1 MFIHLLS
8 LFPRHFWYPLGIAL
22 IVLSHLTLLMGFPSA
37 ELIPVVLTAICLMC
51 TQKHVGRLAVV
62 AITAALCVGIW
73 QLLVTANATT
83 SAWPVAIAQAA
94 LGGVRLA
101 FVRSPLGRVHAL
113 QRLSRRLRRQSEQ
126 LQAAIENQKLTH
138 RTVEQFESDRRT
150 LLDHLPLHV
159 VRKDLQGHFTF
170 VSQSFCDFVDLPMAD
185 ILGKTDADLFS
196 PDSAAKFVADDRKVM
211 SSGQVFNDVECTQ
224 LPSGEMSYMQV
235 RKAPLLAADGQT
247 IGVQG
252 IFWDV
257 TEEFT
262 RRKALQRI
270 ESLAHALIHAALDAV
285 LIADDEGRVLE
296 ANPATQSIL
305 GFAAGS
311 ASNSPL
317 LGSIMQ
323 PTIEQRA
330 GRSSDPQGSQA
341 SYQRRTP
348 ISEFLKEATGR
359 RIEARLRR
367 NPDEWFEAEISA
379 HPLDV
384 EGHRNWAIFIRDITK
399 RKQAERELRAAKESA
414 ERANATKSEFV
425 ANVSH
430 ELRTPLTGIIGLHE
444 LLANGPVDDR
454 QLHYLDLA
462 KISAGNLLT
471 LIDDLLDFSKI
482 EAGHVDIETIEFE
495 LVECVEEAA
504 LALAARA
511 QLRGL
516 ELLLDFEP
524 GLPHRVVGDPHRIS
538 QVLLNLVGNAIK
550 FTAKGDIRICVR
562 RAALPQSQ
570 PTGLASPAA
579 PGALHATRLRFEVH
593 DTGVGIPIEQREMI
607 FEAFQQADSSTT
619 RRYGGTGLGLTICR
633 ELVTKMAG
641 VIGIDDSRRLSGEIT
656 CGSCFYFELPLPEL
670 PLPELPSPQSSDNQ
684 QASRPSSNAPSGPAD
699 AGAACHVVLAANAC
713 PWRELLCRQL
723 QQLSYPVTLLT
734 PQQLAA
740 RQPAQLFSA
749 GNRTIVIADYLDLC
763 SLTWS
768 AAPVVY
774 KWVLLNALAYA
785 QPHTVPAWLAH
796 AQVSWLARPICH
808 QSLAQALTLQTS
820 PVDALQGSDA
830 TDTAHRSADLLLV
843 EDSPISQ
850 TVLRDMLQGLGH
862 RVSIASH
869 GREAIQACQ
878 QKQFD
883 LVLMDIQ
890 MPDMDGLEATRE
902 IRQHEQGTNQRQT
915 IYALT
920 AHATARDRQQCEA
933 ASMDGFLVK
942 PITRS
947 RLDNA
952 IQLALSGRPDNAFG
966 RFSPSEKSSTAAGSD
981 GIFSSAADAPA
992 SADSPVDVDSDATSP
1007 LDATPFDV
1015 AHAFDA
1021 APSWPELI
1029 QLMHGNESLLRDVL
1043 ALLIREVPRLGRSF
1057 QSGLREG
1064 DLGEMRRAVHTLKS
1078 NVRHVGLNNIGD
1090 HAQWLERLAR
1100 DQQIEL
1106 LKSHQENLIALT
1118 DAVADWAERTLREN

>member
-1 MFIHLLS
+1 MSIHLLN
-8 LFPRHFWYPLGIAL
+8 LLPRHYWAPIGIAI
-22 IVLSHLTLLMGFPSA
+22 IVLSHLVLLIDFPSA
-37 ELIPVVLTAICLMC
+37 ELFPVVITAICIMC
-51 TQKHVGRLAVV
+51 TQKHVGWLTSAAV
-62 AITAALCVGIW
+62 IAAVCVGIG
-73 QLLVTANATT
+73 QQA
-83 SAWPVAIAQAA
+83 SAAYAVPSGWPVALANAA
-94 LGGVRLA
+94 LGSARLA
-101 FVRSPLGRVHAL
+101 FVRSPLGRVYAL
-113 QRLSRRLRRQSEQ
+113 QRLTRRLRRQSEQ
-126 LQAAIENQKLTH
+126 LQAAIEKQESTRLT
-138 RTVEQFESDRRT
+138 VQQFESDRRT

-170 VSQSFCDFVDLPMAD
+170 VSQSFCDFIGRPMED

-196 PDSAAKFVADDRKVM
+196 LESAKKFIEDDRKVM
-211 SSGQVFNDVECTQ
+211 AAGVVFNDVECTQ

-235 RKAPLLAADGQT
+235 RKAPLLAADGQI

-296 ANPATQSIL
+296 ANPATQNIL
-305 GFAAGS
+305 GFAPGGV
-311 ASNSPL
+311 SNHPL

-323 PTIEQRA
+323 PTMEERA
-330 GRSSDPQGSQA
+330 GRSTDPQGTSA
-341 SYQRRTP
+341 SFQRKTP
-348 ISEFLKEATGR
+348 INEFLKEATGR
-359 RIEARLRR
+359 RIEARLLR
-367 NPDEWFEAEISA
+367 NSDEWFEAEISA

-384 EGHRNWAIFIRDITK
+384 EGRQNWAIFIRDITQ
-399 RKQAERELRAAKESA
+399 RKKAERELRAAKESA
-414 ERANATKSEFV
+414 ERANAIKSEFV

-444 LLANGPVDDR
+444 LLANSPVDDR
-454 QLHYLDLA
+454 QLHYLELA

-482 EAGHVDIETIEFE
+482 EAGHIDIEAIEFG

-516 ELLLDFEP
+516 ELLLDLESK
-524 GLPHRVVGDPHRIS
+524 LPQRVVGDPHRIK

-562 RAALPQSQ
+562 RVPLSTQPASARPASADSASTSPVASQ
-570 PTGLASPAA
+570 VV
-579 PGALHATRLRFEVH
+579 RCRFEVH
-593 DTGVGIPIEQREMI
+593 DTGVGIPNEQREMI

-641 VIGIDDSRRLSGEIT
+641 VIGIDESRRLSGQVT
-656 CGSCFYFELPLPEL
+656 AGSCFYFELSLPVVGSQQL
-670 PLPELPSPQSSDNQ
+670 PLQSSSP
-684 QASRPSSNAPSGPAD
+684 ATPAD
-699 AGAACHVVLAANAC
+699 DSPACHIVLAAHAC
-713 PWRELLCRQL
+713 PWSELLCREL
-723 QQLSYPVTLLT
+723 QDLSHSVTLLT

-740 RQPAQLFSA
+740 RQPAHLFSA
-749 GNRTIVIADYLDLC
+749 GNKTIVIADYLDLC

-785 QPHTVPAWLAH
+785 QPHSVPNWLTH
-796 AQVSWLARPICH
+796 AQVSWLARPICR
-808 QSLAQALTLQTS
+808 QSLVQALELQTPTLES
-820 PVDALQGSDA
+820 RQSSAAADAAS
-830 TDTAHRSADLLLV
+830 HRSADLLLV

-869 GREAIQACQ
+869 GREAIEACQ
-878 QKQFD
+878 HKQFD

-890 MPDMDGLEATRE
+890 MPNMDGLEATQA
-902 IRQHEQGTNQRQT
+902 IRQHEQGTHKRQR

-942 PITRS
+942 PITRNRLGGAIQQALS
-947 RLDNA
+947 SQPNNASRPLSPLERLD
-952 IQLALSGRPDNAFG
+952 S
-966 RFSPSEKSSTAAGSD
+966 SE
-981 GIFSSAADAPA
+981 AADGLLKSAVDAGCDTESLA
-992 SADSPVDVDSDATSP
+992 SLDTATASSDARHI
-1007 LDATPFDV
+1007 DIE
-1015 AHAFDA
+1015 HAFDA
-1021 APSWPELI
+1021 APNWTELV
-1029 QLMHGNESLLRDVL
+1029 QLMHDNESLLRDVL
-1043 ALLIREVPRLGRSF
+1043 ALLAREAPRLGRSF

-1064 DLGEMRRAVHTLKS
+1064 NFADVRRAVHTLKS
-1078 NVRHVGLNNIGD
+1078 NVRHVGLENIG
-1090 HAQWLERLAR
+1090 HYAQWLEHLAR
-1100 DQQIEL
+1100 DQQTDL
-1106 LKSHQENLIALT
+1106 LNAHMENLVALA
-1118 DAVADWAERTLREN
+1118 DAVADWAEQTLKSH

>member
-1 MFIHLLS
+1 MPIHLLN
-8 LFPRHFWYPLGIAL
+8 LLPRHYWSPIGVAI
-22 IVLSHLTLLMGFPSA
+22 IGLSHLVLLIDFPSA
-37 ELIPVVLTAICLMC
+37 ELIPVVVAAICIMC
-51 TQKHVGRLAVV
+51 TQKHVGWLTAAAV
-62 AITAALCVGIW
+62 IAALCVGVW
-73 QLLVTANATT
+73 QQS
-83 SAWPVAIAQAA
+83 SAAYAASSGWPVAIAHAA
-94 LGGVRLA
+94 MGCARLA
-101 FVRSPLGRVHAL
+101 FVRSPLGRVYAL
-113 QRLSRRLRRQSEQ
+113 RRLTRRLRRQSEQ
-126 LQAAIENQKLTH
+126 LQAAIESQESTR
-138 RTVEQFESDRRT
+138 RTVQQFESDRRT

-159 VRKDLQGHFTF
+159 VRKDLHGHFTF
-170 VSQSFCDFVDLPMAD
+170 VSQSFCDFVGRPMAD

-196 PDSAAKFVADDRKVM
+196 LESAKKFIEDDRKVM
-211 SSGQVFNDVECTQ
+211 AAGVVFNDVECTQ

-235 RKAPLLAADGQT
+235 RKAPLLAADGQI

-296 ANPATQSIL
+296 ANPATQNIL
-305 GFAAGS
+305 GFAPGDVS
-311 ASNSPL
+311 SHPL

-323 PTIEQRA
+323 PTMEERA
-330 GRSSDPQGSQA
+330 GRSTDPQGSSA
-341 SYQRRTP
+341 SFQRKTP
-348 ISEFLKEATGR
+348 INEFLKEATGR

-384 EGHRNWAIFIRDITK
+384 EGRQNWAIFIRDITQ
-399 RKQAERELRAAKESA
+399 RKQAERELRAAKDSA
-414 ERANATKSEFV
+414 ERANAIKSEFV

-454 QLHYLDLA
+454 QLHYLELA

-482 EAGHVDIETIEFE
+482 EAGHVDIEAIEFG

-516 ELLLDFEP
+516 ELLLDLEP
-524 GLPHRVVGDPHRIS
+524 SLPPHVVGDPHRIK
-538 QVLLNLVGNAIK
+538 QVLLNLIGNAIK

-562 RAALPQSQ
+562 CLTPPASS
-570 PTGLASPAA
+570 ASPAI
-579 PGALHATRLRFEVH
+579 ATAQQGVRCRFEVH
-593 DTGVGIPIEQREMI
+593 DTGMGIPHDQREMI

-633 ELVTKMAG
+633 DLVTKMAG
-641 VIGIDDSRRLSGEIT
+641 LIGIDDSRRLSGQVT
-656 CGSCFYFELPLPEL
+656 PGSCFYFELSL
-670 PLPELPSPQSSDNQ
+670 PLVSSQQLPHTPAVPLDG
-684 QASRPSSNAPSGPAD
+684 GPD
-699 AGAACHVVLAANAC
+699 FHIVLAAHAC
-713 PWRELLCRQL
+713 PWRELLYRQL
-723 QQLSYPVTLLT
+723 QDLSYAVTLLT
-734 PQQLAA
+734 PQQLAE
-740 RQPAQLFSA
+740 RQPAPLFSA
-749 GNRTIVIADYLDLC
+749 GNTTIVIADYLELC

-768 AAPVVY
+768 SAPVVY

-785 QPHTVPAWLAH
+785 QPHSIPTWLTH
-796 AQVSWLARPICH
+796 AQVSWLARPICR
-808 QSLAQALTLQTS
+808 QSLVQALNLQPPTFDTRHS
-820 PVDALQGSDA
+820 SDA
-830 TDTAHRSADLLLV
+830 DDAAAHRSADLLLV

-890 MPDMDGLEATRE
+890 MPDMDGLEATQA
-902 IRQHEQGTNQRQT
+902 IRLHEQGSNKRQR

-942 PITRS
+942 PITRN
-947 RLDNA
+947 RLGSA
-952 IQLALSGRPDNAFG
+952 IQQALGSHPNNESTTTSSLERPT
-966 RFSPSEKSSTAAGSD
+966 SPVAADGMLTSVAAAAGDSE
-981 GIFSSAADAPA
+981 SAVVVDTTIA
-992 SADSPVDVDSDATSP
+992 SADARHIDVE
-1007 LDATPFDV
+1007 
-1015 AHAFDA
+1015 HAFDA
-1021 APSWPELI
+1021 APTWPELVK
-1029 QLMHGNESLLRDVL
+1029 LMHDNESLLRDVL
-1043 ALLIREVPRLGRSF
+1043 ALLTREVPRLGRSF
-1057 QSGLREG
+1057 QNGLRDGNFAEV
-1064 DLGEMRRAVHTLKS
+1064 RRAVHTLKS
-1078 NVRHVGLNNIGD
+1078 NVRHVGLDNIG
-1090 HAQWLERLAR
+1090 HYAQWLEYLAR
-1100 DQQIEL
+1100 DQQTDL
-1106 LKSHQENLIALT
+1106 LNAHMENLVALA
-1118 DAVADWAERTLREN
+1118 DAVADWAERTLKNQSP

>member
-1 MFIHLLS
+1 MPIHLLS
-8 LFPRHFWYPLGIAL
+8 LVPRHFWFPIGLAAVG
-22 IVLSHLTLLMGFPSA
+22 LSHLALVLDFSSA
-37 ELIPVVLTAICLMC
+37 ELFPVVVTAMCLMC
-51 TQKHVGRLAVV
+51 TQRHVAWLTIAAILTAVCCGLGQF
-62 AITAALCVGIW
+62 AADS
-73 QLLVTANATT
+73 VT
-83 SAWPVAIAQAA
+83 SGWPVAVAHAA
-94 LGGVRLA
+94 LGSARLA
-101 FVRSPLGRVHAL
+101 FVRSPLGRIHAM

-126 LQAAIENQKLTH
+126 LQAAIENQESTR
-138 RTVEQFESDRRT
+138 RTVQQFESDRRT

-159 VRKDLQGHFTF
+159 VRKDLEGRFTF
-170 VSQSFCDFVDLPMAD
+170 VSQSFCDFVGRPMPE
-185 ILGKTDADLFS
+185 ILGKTDSDLFS
-196 PDSAAKFVADDRKVM
+196 EESARKFIADDRKVM
-211 SSGQVFNDVECTQ
+211 SQGVVFNDVESSQ

-235 RKAPLLAADGQT
+235 RKAPLLAADGKI

-305 GFAAGS
+305 GFAPGD
-311 ASNSPL
+311 ASNHPL

-323 PTIEQRA
+323 PTTEERG
-330 GRSSDPQGSQA
+330 GRSTDLQEDPPSFL
-341 SYQRRTP
+341 RKTP
-348 ISEFLKEATGR
+348 INEFLNEATGR

-367 NPDEWFEAEISA
+367 QHDGWFEAEISA

-384 EGHRNWAIFIRDITK
+384 EGRQNWAIFIRDITK

-454 QLHYLDLA
+454 QLHYLELA

-482 EAGHVDIETIEFE
+482 EAGHVDIEAIEFD
-495 LVECVEEAA
+495 VIDCVEEAG

-516 ELLLDFEP
+516 ELLFDFER
-524 GLPHRVVGDPHRIS
+524 GLPRRVVGDPHRIN
-538 QVLLNLVGNAIK
+538 QVLLNLIGNAIK

-562 RAALPQSQ
+562 RAAQPATSGNHPSTLP
-570 PTGLASPAA
+570 TASPKDV
-579 PGALHATRLRFEVH
+579 PVVRLRFEVH

-607 FEAFQQADSSTT
+607 FEAFRQADASTT

-633 ELVTKMAG
+633 DLVTKMEG
-641 VIGIDDSRRLSGEIT
+641 VIGIAQSRRLSGEAAA
-656 CGSCFYFELPLPEL
+656 GSCFYFELPLPVPDEPVL
-670 PLPELPSPQSSDNQ
+670 AEQVLRS
-684 QASRPSSNAPSGPAD
+684 ASEPRPAAAD
-699 AGAACHVVLAANAC
+699 GKPVYHIVLAAHAC
-713 PWRELLCRQL
+713 PWRELLSREL
-723 QQLSYPVTLLT
+723 QELAHPVTLLT
-734 PQQLAA
+734 PQQLAL
-740 RQPAQLFSA
+740 RQPAHLFSA
-749 GNRTIVIADYLDLC
+749 GNRTIVIADYQELC
-763 SLTWS
+763 ALTWS
-768 AAPVVY
+768 ATPVVY

-785 QPHTVPAWLAH
+785 QPHATPDWLAH
-796 AQVSWLARPICH
+796 AEVAWLTRPICRH
-808 QSLAQALTLQTS
+808 SLAQALTVQAS
-820 PVDALQGSDA
+820 VSDA
-830 TDTAHRSADLLLV
+830 SSASQPAAMPHRSANLLLV

-869 GREAIQACQ
+869 GREAIQACH
-878 QKQFD
+878 KTQFD

-890 MPDMDGLEATRE
+890 MPDMDGLEATQA
-902 IRQHEQGTNQRQT
+902 IRRQEQGSQQRQR

-920 AHATARDRQQCEA
+920 AHASSRDRQQCEA

-947 RLDNA
+947 RLAAA
-952 IQLALSGRPDNAFG
+952 IQQALSDEPNNSFA
-966 RFSPSEKSSTAAGSD
+966 RFSSVEKSANPGGAADPTARTTTQPP
-981 GIFSSAADAPA
+981 SSAEMRTGLE
-992 SADSPVDVDSDATSP
+992 SPVAASPNARHIDVG
-1007 LDATPFDV
+1007 
-1015 AHAFDA
+1015 HAFDS
-1021 APSWPELI
+1021 APTWPELI
-1029 QLMHGNESLLRDVL
+1029 KLMHDNEGLLRDVL
-1043 ALLIREVPRLGRSF
+1043 TLLIREMPRLGRSF
-1057 QSGLREG
+1057 QNGLKEG
-1064 DLGEMRRAVHTLKS
+1064 NFSEARRAVHTLKS
-1078 NVRHVGLNNIGD
+1078 NVRHVGLNNIGEY
-1090 HAQWLERLAR
+1090 AQWLEHLAR
-1100 DQQIEL
+1100 DQQSDL
-1106 LKSHQENLIALT
+1106 LKAHLENLVALSN
-1118 DAVADWAERTLREN
+1118 AVADWAERMLKAH